1 MKFSKIDKISAR
13 SSCLHLDDRS
23 THEKKFRISKFASF
37 LDLLPEF
44 DSNLIEFCFCLFRVW
59 LNHLISATTLPP

>member
-1 MKFSKIDKISAR
+1 
-13 SSCLHLDDRS
+13 LHLDDRS